1 LDQPAG
7 HRHLVH
13 HLGLLPGHGVSADH
27 GRMARPQ
34 GRHHGD
40 RGGGVVGRHL
50 GGACAAGKLAAEA
63 MKLLVT
69 GVSHKTAPVEVR
81 ECLAFP
87 ESALPE
93 ALRSLKSRAG
103 VSEAC
108 ILSTCNRVEITV
120 TTDDPVDPQALVDEF
135 LRESRMVAPASIEP
149 YLYRHEGQNAIHH
162 LFRVAS
168 SLDSMVVGEPQILGQ
183 LKTAYG
189 IAKTQG
195 ALCGWLEGLLE
206 RAFSVAKR
214 VRSETGIGQ
223 MAVSV
228 SYAAVELARKIFG
241 SLDNRTIMIVGAGKM
256 SELAAR
262 HLRRSGASHVFVTN
276 RTHERAVE
284 MAQLFQGTPV
294 EYTRL
299 VNMLPEVD
307 IVITSSGAPHYILHK
322 DEMQRVIAA
331 RRNKPMFLIDIAVP
345 RNIEPAVNDV
355 DNVYLYDI
363 DDLQEVVNSNLRER
377 MKEAEHAE
385 ALVKEEVDRMLAR
398 LKVAEVTP
406 TIVGL
411 QEQLEQIRAAE
422 LDKLRRRHALTPELE
437 QAIDAMTRGMM
448 NKVAHGPISELRNQP
463 GHPEGAH
470 VVAAI

>member
-1 LDQPAG
+1 T
-7 HRHLVH
+7 
-13 HLGLLPGHGVSADH
+13 
-27 GRMARPQ
+27 
-34 GRHHGD
+34 
-40 RGGGVVGRHL
+40 
-50 GGACAAGKLAAEA
+50 
-63 MKLLVT
+63 MKLLIT
-69 GVSHKTAPVEVR
+69 GVSHKTTPVEVR
-81 ECLAFP
+81 ERLAFRE
-87 ESALPE
+87 ESLPAALADLRAREGVNE
-93 ALRSLKSRAG
+93 A
-103 VSEAC
+103 V

-120 TTDDPVDPQALVDEF
+120 TTDDGFDPQAIVDAF
-135 LRESRMVAPASIEP
+135 LADQKAVEAETVGPC
-149 YLYRHEGQNAIHH
+149 LYRHEGSDAIHH

-183 LKTAYG
+183 LKAAYAS
-189 IAKTQG
+189 AKTCG
-195 ALCGWLEGLLE
+195 ALCGWLEGLMT

-228 SYAAVELARKIFG
+228 SYAAA
-241 SLDNRTIMIVGAGKM
+241 
-256 SELAAR
+256 ELAAR

-294 EYTRL
+294 EYTRF

-322 DEMQRVIAA
+322 DEMQRVIVA

-345 RNIEPAVNDV
+345 RNIEPTVNDV

-385 ALVKEEVDRMLAR
+385 ALVKEEVDRM
-398 LKVAEVTP
+398 
-406 TIVGL
+406 
-411 QEQLEQIRAAE
+411 
-422 LDKLRRRHALTPELE
+422 
-437 QAIDAMTRGMM
+437 
-448 NKVAHGPISELRNQP
+448 
-463 GHPEGAH
+463 
-470 VVAAI
+470 